1 MVFQHNEIRT
11 PNEIILIIYANV
23 FSTQYIILDSFQEI
37 INDHIAII
45 IVYEV

>member
-11 PNEIILIIYANV
+11 PNEIILIIYGNV
-23 FSTQYIILDSFQEI
+23 FYTHIVLDSFQDI

-45 IVYEV
+45 I